1 MEFDIVM
8 VIALVIAVVVFLQLR
23 SVLGKRTGFERPPF
37 DPNAPEMRKQSDDAP
52 SDNVV
57 SLPKREARQPDDF
70 SDIDNVSAAGSEL
83 NDGLRAIRKADPSF
97 SPQSFVDGVRVAYE
111 MIVTAFANG
120 DKNGLKALLSKDV
133 YEGFSQAIDARKKN
147 GESVR
152 FTFVGID
159 KAEIVDAEM
168 QDADELVT
176 MRIVSEIIS
185 ATYDSDEKLVDGDPE
200 VIAEITD
207 IWTFSRNSRSRDP
220 NWKLVATQDDQ

>member
-52 SDNVV
+52 ADNVV

-120 DKNGLKALLSKDV
+120 DKNGLRALLSKDV

-200 VIAEITD
+200 AIAEITD

>member
-23 SVLGKRTGFERPPF
+23 SVLGKRTGFERPPS

-52 SDNVV
+52 ADNVV